1 MKYNPITTQLFTDEG
16 ELIKELYCPLS
27 KEWNKL
33 NNGYCESC
41 SKTVHDTS
49 KMSDQEVLDFVK
61 QNPKACL
68 KVDLLISNFIYN
80 V

>member
-61 QNPKACL
+61 QNPEACL
-68 KVDLLISNFIYN
+68 KVNLITSNFIYN

>member
-1 MKYNPITTQLFTDEG
+1 MKYNPITTQLFTEKG

-33 NNGYCESC
+33 NNGYCKSC

-49 KMSDQEVLDFVK
+49 KMSDLTDF
-61 QNPKACL
+61 
-68 KVDLLISNFIYN
+68 
-80 V
+80 